1 MKAVVY
7 KDYTANIEIID
18 IEKPKLQDKSVL
30 VEVHAASINP
40 IDNIL
45 HAGYLKEM
53 LELSFPHVM
62 GYDVSGKVIEV
73 GKDVLNVKVGDEVFA
88 RPNQEDAGSI
98 AEFARI
104 QENELAIK
112 PENLSHIDAAS
123 VPLAGLT
130 AWQALV
136 TKGNIK
142 QGDKVLIHAGSGGV
156 GTLAIQIAKH
166 FGATVATTTS
176 SKNIEL
182 VKSLGADLII
192 DYTTQSFEDDLSDYD
207 LVFDMIGGDVLAKS
221 FKVLKKGGT
230 LISIKGQDTE
240 NRNTG
245 GGGPD
250 IVSQET
256 RDKISNHPTRGQQIS
271 KSSKGMGKSHKGK
284 PFSEEHKAKIKATR
298 GHLKGRANTW
308 QAKPVLQYDLEG
320 NFIREFGSQT
330 EAQYIMGKTGDGNG
344 A

>member
-7 KDYTANIEIID
+7 KYYTANIEIID
-18 IEKPKLQDKSVL
+18 IAKPKLQDKSVL

-62 GYDVSGKVIEV
+62 GYDVSGKVVEV

-112 PENLSHIDAAS
+112 PENLSHIEAAS

-192 DYTTQSFEDDLSDYD
+192 DYTTQSFEDELSDYD
-207 LVFDMIGGDVLAKS
+207 LVFDMIGGDVLTKS

-240 NRNTG
+240 ELAKKYGVNFEWFFMS
-245 GGGPD
+245 PD
-250 IVSQET
+250 GAMLTELVTLISQGTIKTVIDSTYPMEQA
-256 RDKISNHPTRGQQIS
+256 SEAF
-271 KSSKGMGKSHKGK
+271 GKLAEGRTKGK
-284 PFSEEHKAKIKATR
+284 IVLKIK
-298 GHLKGRANTW
+298 
-308 QAKPVLQYDLEG
+308 
-320 NFIREFGSQT
+320 
-330 EAQYIMGKTGDGNG
+330 
-344 A
+344 